1 MAYMGSLV
9 GSTYP
14 RSYLQK
20 ETECPCLVSSGCL
33 ILTSTSCGIGLL
45 TSSHNLLVPQKVA
58 SVLVQISITGNYKK
72 HFNLGCQIVG
82 WFSVVSRKMIPHFDY
97 DGIWRPHIIFTCSQ
111 NHSIFQTLY
120 TIKVS
125 INKLSQ
131 AKLISIAVL
140 SMSRKCPVEPTD
152 SYARSNQA
160 NGKFVWLINV
170 CYQDWLGVVMK
181 KIKHVKWL
189 VLYAATAAEMIELW
203 FLFPSSRWI
212 LLRLHNIC
220 YHTMYFGVPCN

>member
-1 MAYMGSLV
+1 M
-9 GSTYP
+9 
-14 RSYLQK
+14 
-20 ETECPCLVSSGCL
+20 
-33 ILTSTSCGIGLL
+33 
-45 TSSHNLLVPQKVA
+45 
-58 SVLVQISITGNYKK
+58 
-72 HFNLGCQIVG
+72 G
-82 WFSVVSRKMIPHFDY
+82 WFSVVSRKMIPHFDCH
-97 DGIWRPHIIFTCSQ
+97 GIWRPHIIFTCSQ

-120 TIKVS
+120 TITVS

-181 KIKHVKWL
+181 KNKARQMACIVRRHGSGNDRALISFSKFEVNSFAFTQHLLPHHV
-189 VLYAATAAEMIELW
+189 LW
-203 FLFPSSRWI
+203 CAMQLKQ
-212 LLRLHNIC
+212 
-220 YHTMYFGVPCN
+220 